1 MHVKEANMNRMI
13 VAIGALAM
21 LMGGVATGVAEASP
35 QARCKG
41 CHTFDQGGKHK
52 TGPNLFGVMG
62 RKAGSTDFKKYS
74 KSLKNGG
81 WVWDEEKMKL
91 WVCDSKSAIKTLTG
105 DDHAKTRMGKQKKCG
120 EAADAVVA
128 FLNTLK

>member
-1 MHVKEANMNRMI
+1 MKRTVI
-13 VAIGALAM
+13 AIGALAM
-21 LMGGVATGVAEASP
+21 LISGVAIGEAVASP
-35 QARCKG
+35 QSKCKA
-41 CHTFDQGGKHK
+41 CHTFDKGGKHK
-52 TGPNLFGVMG
+52 TGPNLFGIVG

-74 KSLKNGG
+74 KSLKNGN
-81 WVWDEEKMKL
+81 WVWDAENLKA
-91 WVCDSKSAIKTLTG
+91 WVCDSKKAIKTLTG